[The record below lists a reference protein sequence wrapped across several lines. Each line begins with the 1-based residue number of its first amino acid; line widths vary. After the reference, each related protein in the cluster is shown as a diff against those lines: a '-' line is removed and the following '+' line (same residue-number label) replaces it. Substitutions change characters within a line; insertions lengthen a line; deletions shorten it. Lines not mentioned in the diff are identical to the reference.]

1 MCSIDKIFSV
11 VTDLRA
17 VVGVGRL
24 KCSTAVPW
32 RRGGVTEGRSIRKIA
47 GAGGTC
53 SDDGLPM
60 IWRGLAAAAA
70 EEAEA
75 CKAD

>member
-1 MCSIDKIFSV
+1 MLSGS
-11 VTDLRA
+11 A
-17 VVGVGRL
+17 V
-24 KCSTAVPW
+24 AE
-32 RRGGVTEGRSIRKIA
+32 GGVTEGRSIRKIA